1 MTNWLRPKIKIE
13 CVVASRDVA
22 TIVDTILRHA
32 RTGAI
37 GDGKVFV
44 MPVEEAYR
52 IRTGESGEETL
63 QAHPDAETAAALAVE
78 AQPLV
83 AERLRSV
90 HLEMVEA
97 VLAGDGLARVAEL
110 AAGAVGG
117 AVAIVVPR
125 HGATALYPPDALEGH

>member
-1 MTNWLRPKIKIE
+1 M
-13 CVVASRDVA
+13 
-22 TIVDTILRHA
+22 
-32 RTGAI
+32 
-37 GDGKVFV
+37 
-44 MPVEEAYR
+44 
-52 IRTGESGEETL
+52 
-63 QAHPDAETAAALAVE
+63 E

-90 HLEMVEA
+90 HPEMVEA

-125 HGATALYPPDALEGH
+125 HGATALYPPDALKATDLRSLEKGACLRGW